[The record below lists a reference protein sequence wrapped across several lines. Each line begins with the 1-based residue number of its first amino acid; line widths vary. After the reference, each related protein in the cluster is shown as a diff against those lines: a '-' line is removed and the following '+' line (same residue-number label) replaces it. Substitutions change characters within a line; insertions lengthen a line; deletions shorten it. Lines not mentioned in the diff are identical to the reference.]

1 MMHGMRTTVT
11 LDADNA
17 EELKAIARRRNL
29 PFKQVLN
36 NAVRAGLAS
45 ERQGRKPFVQQTYR
59 MGPAKVD
66 LMKASQLAD
75 ELEDE
80 ETIRKL
86 RDPSHSS
93 VPVENP

>member
-1 MMHGMRTTVT
+1 MRTTVT

-36 NAVRAGLAS
+36 NAVRAGLAA
-45 ERQGRKPFVQQTYR
+45 ERSGRKPFVQQTYP
-59 MGPAKVD
+59 MGPPKVD
-66 LMKASQLAD
+66 LTKALQLAY

-80 ETIRKL
+80 ETIRKMRAQNSL
-86 RDPSHSS
+86 LGPSD
-93 VPVENP
+93 